1 MTGEWMFLLCH
12 DTSFQPSKWLIDWI
26 RYLVYTQTINKTDFL
41 PLMLNEN
48 SEIEKY
54 NFTANLYGEFDA
66 TIKK

>member
-1 MTGEWMFLLCH
+1 MLRQLEW
-12 DTSFQPSKWLIDWI
+12 I
-26 RYLVYTQTINKTDFL
+26 TDFL

>member
-1 MTGEWMFLLCH
+1 MLRQLEW
-12 DTSFQPSKWLIDWI
+12 I
-26 RYLVYTQTINKTDFL
+26 TDFL

-54 NFTANLYGEFDA
+54 NFTANLNGEFDP